1 VYPYKETIK
10 KHPIIAF
17 FLIAFACSWIIWS
30 IPLVIPLNTPAYMM
44 LICVIGAFGPALSAV
59 LLSKL
64 LKPAQTAIP
73 RWKNILRF
81 AVLFC
86 IILPFALFWP
96 MLSGSLADPVFLI
109 LCSILATLSAVVITR
124 IFSRTEGVRDLM
136 GSLGQWRVKP
146 VWYLFAL
153 GVWPVLVILSSVID
167 LLYSGQSF
175 STYISGIESIQ
186 PLSAVILFF
195 TILLIGGPLQEEP
208 GWRGFALP
216 KLQFLF
222 NPIVVSIILG
232 FFWQLWHI
240 PLYFTGFSPFD
251 MTDIIARFVWFLPG
265 VLIITW
271 LYNRSG
277 GSLLILVL
285 FHASIDAFP
294 QILPAQTG
302 NAADI
307 FNVLLLILAVIL
319 VFTDKMWKKRKP
331 LPAYSQGKALL
342 S

>member
-1 VYPYKETIK
+1 MYPYIENIK
-10 KHPIIAF
+10 KHPITAF
-17 FLIAFACSWIIWS
+17 FLIAFAISWIIWS

-59 LLSKL
+59 LIAKL
-64 LKPAQTAIP
+64 LKPAQIAVP

-96 MLSGSLADPVFLI
+96 MLNGSLADPVFLL
-109 LCSILATLSAVVITR
+109 LCSILAALSAFVITR
-124 IFSRTEGVRDLM
+124 IFSRTVGVQDLM
-136 GSLGQWRVKP
+136 RSLGQWRVKP

-153 GVWPVLVILSSVID
+153 AVWPLLLILSSVID

-175 STYISGIESIQ
+175 STYISGMESIR

-216 KLQFLF
+216 RLQFLF
-222 NPIVVSIILG
+222 NPIVASIILG
-232 FFWQLWHI
+232 FFWQFWHV
-240 PLYFTGFSPFD
+240 PLYFTGFYPFD
-251 MTDIIARFVWFLPG
+251 MADIIARFVWFLPG
-265 VLIITW
+265 VLIVTW
-271 LYNRSG
+271 LYNRSR

-294 QILPAQTG
+294 QILPAQTANAG
-302 NAADI
+302 NI
-307 FNVLLLILAVIL
+307 FNVLLLILAVIF
-319 VFTDKMWKKRKP
+319 VFTDKMWKKRTP
-331 LPAYSQGKALL
+331 VPDNSQSKE
-342 S
+342 